1 MPGCPSYGDIRM
13 IKFIQIIYLQYF
25 VMINYLK
32 HQENLSVDGLVD
44 PENVKAVKVY
54 EYPENMSHV
63 QNIEH

>member
-1 MPGCPSYGDIRM
+1 M